1 MFSLVVTFHR
11 KHEGLGNR
19 LSQMYLQSTT
29 KTFKNED
36 VAPNPKPW
44 GFTVGFGGRPK
55 QSRNSLTKGSRRVSM
70 KASVFEDICFS
81 N

>member
-44 GFTVGFGGRPK
+44 GFTVGFGGRVLGFMPETVSK
-55 QSRNSLTKGSRRVSM
+55 QSHQG
-70 KASVFEDICFS
+70 
-81 N
+81 

>member
-44 GFTVGFGGRPK
+44 GFTVGFGGKGRVLGFMPETVSK
-55 QSRNSLTKGSRRVSM
+55 QSHQG
-70 KASVFEDICFS
+70 
-81 N
+81 